1 MKDTHDGLR
10 DLFKHILGS
19 DVSIKDNIKSSE
31 KAFFCLIISKLDE
44 AHKNDERLFELA
56 GIDLTKPQNNL
67 WVVIEALLKLTYG
80 VYAFDLI
87 MWYILD
93 RFNPDGKVVPF
104 EDEKGNKTSVVTAT
118 DLYNFIKHR
127 FPAE

>member
-44 AHKNDERLFELA
+44 AH
-56 GIDLTKPQNNL
+56 IDLTKPQNNL

>member
-1 MKDTHDGLR
+1 MKDTHDELR
-10 DLFKHILGS
+10 DLFKHVLGS
-19 DVSIKDNIKSSE
+19 DVNIKDNMKSSE
-31 KAFFCLIISKLDE
+31 KAFFCLLVNKLDE

>member
-1 MKDTHDGLR
+1 MKDTHDELR
-10 DLFKHILGS
+10 DLFKYILGS
-19 DVSIKDNIKSSE
+19 DVNIKDNIKSSE
-31 KAFFCLIISKLDE
+31 KAFFCLIINKLDE
-44 AHKNDERLFELA
+44 AHKM
-56 GIDLTKPQNNL
+56 
-67 WVVIEALLKLTYG
+67 VIEALLKLTYG
-80 VYAFDLI
+80 IYAFDLI

-127 FPAE
+127 FPAR